1 MTPKSKFSSVVR
13 WGTAYEIAVKQ
24 QALGITP
31 GAWCVWHLPPAHRS
45 TQRACRLQAGTGG
58 VAVGDLKR
66 AARIADNFR
75 R

>member
-1 MTPKSKFSSVVR
+1 VTPKSKFSSVVR

-31 GAWCVWHLPPAHRS
+31 GARCVWHLPRPIGPPPRAHAASWHR
-45 TQRACRLQAGTGG
+45 

-66 AARIADNFR
+66 AARIADNFQR
-75 R
+75 